1 MKENE
6 FLNKIKTG
14 EIKPKV
20 EYVVDELSDKY
31 FHSKGIYYDDDISK
45 WIIYTVDM
53 PDDLRYPDS
62 NKIVTLYITSN
73 EDMAFDKFAQLI
85 TSQINDDELRS
96 QYAKQLYKNMQL

>member
-14 EIKPKV
+14 ELKPKV
-20 EYVVDELSDKY
+20 EYVINELSDKY
-31 FHSKGIYYDDDISK
+31 FYSKGIYYDDDISK
-45 WIIYTVDM
+45 WIIYTVDV

-73 EDMAFDKFAQLI
+73 EDIAFGKFAQLI
-85 TSQINDDELRS
+85 TGQIGDDELRS
-96 QYAKQLYKNMQL
+96 QYVKQLYKNM